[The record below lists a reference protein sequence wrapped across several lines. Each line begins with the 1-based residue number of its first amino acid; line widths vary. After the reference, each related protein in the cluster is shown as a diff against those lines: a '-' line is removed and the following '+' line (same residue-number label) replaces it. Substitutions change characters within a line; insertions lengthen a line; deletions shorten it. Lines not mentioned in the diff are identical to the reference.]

1 MHMMNR
7 IYLDHAAT
15 TPLSPAVLEKML
27 PWWTERY
34 GNSSSVHGTGRE
46 ARRAVDQARRQV
58 AEAIG
63 AQPREIYF
71 TSGGTESD
79 NWALTGTALALRGR
93 GNHIITTS
101 VEHHAVL
108 RPCEW
113 LETQGFRVT
122 YLPVDGDGRVDPE
135 EAERAVTDQTILL
148 SVMTANNEVGTVQPV
163 AVLGE
168 MARRRG
174 ILFHTDAVQ
183 AAGTLPLDVNALG
196 VDFLSLSA
204 HKFYGPKGVG
214 VLYVRQGTRLNPLI
228 RGGEQ
233 ERGLRAGTENVAGIV
248 GLGEALRLALEGR
261 EAEEAKIRGLRD
273 RLIRAVLERIPG
285 SRLNGHPTERLPG
298 NCNFSFDGVEGEA
311 LLLRLDLAGIA
322 ASGGSACTA
331 GSQEPSHVLRAMG
344 RTETEAAG
352 SLRLTL
358 GRENTAR
365 EIDETAETLAAIVQD
380 LRRLRGDTGFT
391 GRA

>member
-1 MHMMNR
+1 MMNR
-7 IYLDHAAT
+7 IYMDHAAT

-34 GNSSSVHGTGRE
+34 GNPSSVHGTGRE

-79 NWALTGTALALRGR
+79 NWVLTGTALALRGR
-93 GNHIITTS
+93 GNHIITS
-101 VEHHAVL
+101 SIEHHAVL

-163 AVLGE
+163 AALGE

-183 AAGTLPLDVNALG
+183 AAGTLPLDVHALG

-214 VLYVRQGTRLNPLI
+214 ALYVRQGTRLNPLI

-261 EAEEAKIRGLRD
+261 EAEEANIRGLRD
-273 RLIRAVLERIPG
+273 RLIRTVLERIPG

-358 GRENTAR
+358 GRENTAQ
-365 EIDETAETLAAIVQD
+365 EIDETAEALAAIVQD
-380 LRRLRGDTGFT
+380 LRRLRGL
-391 GRA
+391 